1 MHVINSYKGV
11 NLDYSI
17 HINFTEMR
25 VFAFKTCDTRKPVHV
40 LCLCLLSVNVHNL
53 SILIN

>member
-25 VFAFKTCDTRKPVHV
+25 VFAFKTRKPVHV